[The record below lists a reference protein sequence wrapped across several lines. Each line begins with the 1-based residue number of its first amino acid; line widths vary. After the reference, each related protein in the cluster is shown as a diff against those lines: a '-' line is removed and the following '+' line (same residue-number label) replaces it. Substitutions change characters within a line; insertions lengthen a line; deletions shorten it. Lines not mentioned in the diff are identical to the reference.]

1 MIAPSLKNMY
11 TGDYYITQPNPWLD
25 DRLYEPMFFNVPN
38 PQTLKTAVT
47 TWTGRF
53 NNPDILL
60 NAGQGLA
67 IWYNKTDQGYTYH
80 NPVTTH
86 FPKTDTQYRY
96 YSEETQAPTLWSNM
110 LDRNESHRF
119 IYEPLATTRLV
130 PLSLGN
136 QTVTANGTPVLIG
149 NPFMA
154 HLNLDPFLTANNT
167 EIYAGYK
174 LASGVASVDGKMNN
188 FVSYQ
193 RVGETWFTTDPNL
206 SGAVVNLTSAPTI
219 APMQSFIVIAKKAN
233 PQIKAPVTTMTTT
246 PGNVLRST
254 AKNEIKVLSIVAQ
267 KEDELDKALLI
278 GAGSNVFNAEEDSYK
293 FFPNNNDKTLLIYTR
308 SSDGYALDINSF
320 GNYSD
325 VITLGIKTSQAGQIT
340 LKFAGMESFADDATL
355 YLNDTKESRTIN
367 LSLQE
372 EYTFTKTAD
381 EDLYLENRF
390 FLSWVPNAPTSLENV
405 EQDGIVIQSAGRNIE
420 IISKNGTSLNN
431 VRIDDTQGRAIV
443 NKSHYGASSY
453 HFEAPAAGVYLVKV
467 QSQVKKVVVR

>member
-38 PQTLKTAVT
+38 PQTLKTAIT

-60 NAGQGLA
+60 NAGQGMA
-67 IWYNKTDQGYTYH
+67 IWYNKLDQGYTYH
-80 NPVTTH
+80 NSVTTH
-86 FPKTDTQYRY
+86 FPKHDHYYRY
-96 YSEETQAPTLWSNM
+96 YSVETQAPTLWSNYM
-110 LDRNESHRF
+110 DRTDNHRF
-119 IYEPLATTRLV
+119 IYEPLATTGLV

-136 QTVTANGTPVLIG
+136 QIVTAGGTPVLIG

-206 SGAVVNLTSAPTI
+206 SGTVNNLTVAPTI

-246 PGNVLRST
+246 PGNVLRSA

-278 GAGSNVFNAEEDSYK
+278 GAGNSVFNAEEDSYK
-293 FFPNNNDKTLLIYTR
+293 FFPNNNDKALLVYTR
-308 SSDGYALDINSF
+308 SNDGYALDINSF
-320 GNYSD
+320 GNYNE
-325 VITLGIKTSQAGQIT
+325 VITLGIKTSQTGQIT
-340 LKFAGMESFADDATL
+340 LKFSGAESFADDATL

-372 EYTFTKTAD
+372 EYAFTKTAD

-390 FLSWVPNAPTSLENV
+390 FLNWVPNAPTDLKNV
-405 EQDGIVIQSAGRNIE
+405 EQDGIVIQSSGRNIE
-420 IISKNGTSLNN
+420 IISKNGSPLNN

-443 NKSHYGASSY
+443 NKSHYEASSY